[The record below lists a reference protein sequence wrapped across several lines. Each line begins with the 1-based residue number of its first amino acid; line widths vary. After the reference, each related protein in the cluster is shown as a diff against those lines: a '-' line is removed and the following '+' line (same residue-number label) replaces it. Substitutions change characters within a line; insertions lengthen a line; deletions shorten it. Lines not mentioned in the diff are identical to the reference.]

1 MLLLLLFL
9 SPALGVCF
17 GDWRLD
23 QDAFAKAK
31 SKGATEDIE
40 DVIDSDLEE
49 WKPFSS
55 GKWKPFWSNPSL
67 MLSPG
72 GNFSATS
79 LSCQRL

>member
-40 DVIDSDLEE
+40 DVIDSDLDE
-49 WKPFSS
+49 
-55 GKWKPFWSNPSL
+55 
-67 MLSPG
+67 
-72 GNFSATS
+72 
-79 LSCQRL
+79 